1 MKLRAPLVL
10 AMTAAV
16 LVLTAGVSWASAH
29 GGVSATVAQDGT
41 AVFTTTNGPATTDIA
56 VTVASYTG
64 LWKNQTEP
72 EKLFKVVHGVIAAG
86 TSSVTL
92 KVEVP
97 ACGPYQ
103 VDTFLGNDVPDL
115 IYYPTGSGENGLKGR
130 EYPNGTPCT
139 TSPSPSSSPSP
150 STSPSVS
157 PTTSTSH
164 HPSTSPSSSP
174 TTSVLGTKQSASP
187 ELAATGS
194 SGYAMATALGGGLVL
209 LGLVLV
215 ATARRARRH

>member
-41 AVFTTTNGPATTDIA
+41 AVFTTTNGPAKTDIA

-97 ACGPYQ
+97 SCGPYQ
-103 VDTFLGNDVPDL
+103 VDSFLGNDVPDL

-130 EYPNGTPCT
+130 EYPNGAPCT
-139 TSPSPSSSPSP
+139 PSPSPSPSP

-157 PTTSTSH
+157 P
-164 HPSTSPSSSP
+164 STSPSHQPSSSP
-174 TTSVLGTKQSASP
+174 SSSTSVLGVKQTASP
-187 ELAATGS
+187 TLAATGS
-194 SGYAMATALGGGLVL
+194 NGFAAAAAVGSGLLL